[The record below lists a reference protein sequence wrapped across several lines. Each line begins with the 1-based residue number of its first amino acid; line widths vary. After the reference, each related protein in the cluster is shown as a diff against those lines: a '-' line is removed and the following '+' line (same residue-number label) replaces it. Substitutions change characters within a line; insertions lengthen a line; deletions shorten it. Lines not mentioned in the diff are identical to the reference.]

1 MFWWQKNK
9 SSEHEHAADT
19 GGGHEEGGGGQGGS
33 FSEGPPKKFQKDRW
47 SWGVGVRASRNE
59 ANAADEILVTLT
71 APLIAP
77 L

>member
-9 SSEHEHAADT
+9 SWDHEHAADT
-19 GGGHEEGGGGQGGS
+19 GGGHEEGGGGGQGGS
-33 FSEGPPKKFQKDRW
+33 FSEGPPKKVQKDRW
-47 SWGVGVRASRNE
+47 GWGVGVRASRNE

-71 APLIAP
+71 QPLIA